1 MPPAASVNS
10 LKQFD
15 ECLQISWC
23 VSTRLTKE
31 PPVWSLLLLSQGLFP
46 LTLMLVPLKLSQHSF
61 IVKADAEKMLTPWP
75 FKNIRCHL
83 FSFSSEEQIS
93 SSLHFSLTYKCTYRT
108 LPFILS
114 VTCELFWCFAYISG
128 LFFFFLIFTLNTFL
142 FSIGFFFIIKS
153 LKNSLF
159 SQLGVPLI
167 FLCHL
172 VFRRAFPLFFLLVL
186 IFLP

>member
-10 LKQFD
+10 LQQFD

-31 PPVWSLLLLSQGLFP
+31 PLVWSLPLLSQGLFP

-93 SSLHFSLTYKCTYRT
+93 SSLHFSLTYECTYRT

-128 LFFFFLIFTLNTFL
+128 LFFFIFTLNTFL

-167 FLCHL
+167 FL
-172 VFRRAFPLFFLLVL
+172 VPPSF
-186 IFLP
+186 